1 MAGLAIRVEDRII
14 PLGDEG
20 PFVVGTA
27 AGSDL
32 SLASTRV
39 SSQHLVLTGIDKAWM
54 GCDLGSENGTYSD
67 GERLGAGVPFDLHP
81 GMELMLGHP
90 HRGIALEV
98 LLLHPDGASVASPD
112 SRRRSTLPPSAPSV
126 QASPEVSQDGEVGH
140 DEPATISIGRKP
152 DNDLVLAD
160 STVSAHH
167 ALVTS
172 IAPGRFLVEDL
183 RSTNGT
189 FVDGVAILREEV
201 TQGSVVSFGNSFFR
215 VHEDGLVLMED
226 AEAGDPEKRPALAV
240 SNLSYRIQDRQA
252 EGGGKL
258 LLDDVSFSVPPCS
271 LLAVIGPSGA
281 GKSTLLKAITGRIR
295 PTGGRILFNDLD
307 MTMFARS
314 LTGRVGTVPQE
325 DLVHRQLSV
334 RQALGYA
341 AALRFTDDTTR
352 AERREAT
359 EWAIAE
365 LGLVEQAHMKVRNL
379 SGGQRKRVSV
389 ASELIT
395 RPDLLLLDEPTS
407 GLDPNLDLEVMEML
421 AELAHGPGP
430 GSEGRTVIVVTHS
443 TDNLDKADNVLLLAP
458 GGRVAYFGPP
468 QGLVSYFADHLGTVS
483 WAAIYAH
490 LNDDPSMAAIRFADT
505 RPEPPPATV
514 DAPPSRRKP
523 RAARRWFFPQAVT
536 LLRRQARLML
546 TDPYSALF
554 TVALP
559 IAIAAL
565 TLLVRAPEGLLPA
578 VSIDDVT
585 KPRSLL
591 VVLAFGSVAMGL
603 VPSVRQLVTERV
615 IYQHEAGVGVR
626 ASAYLAS
633 KVLLLGVV
641 SAIQAALLIT
651 VALALNTHPEQGA
664 FTSLWTELWAAS
676 FLMTW
681 TCAVL
686 GLFLSGVVST
696 AEQVMPLMVIVLMLQ
711 LVLGGGVLPAISA
724 GVAQFSW
731 LQPGRWGMA
740 AEAVSMDL
748 NATMT
753 CHAEVLKKQTEDREV
768 NKKAREATDKAN
780 KEAAEQAEDA
790 GLPTPDPQK
799 PEFRHTV
806 VDCATVKNQDPLW
819 VHTRRTWLMDM
830 SMLGAW
836 FMVYLLATWISLIR
850 RAR

>member
-1 MAGLAIRVEDRII
+1 MAGLAIRVGERMV
-14 PLGDEG
+14 PLGNEG
-20 PFVVGTA
+20 PFVVGGA
-27 AGSDL
+27 PGSDL
-32 SLASTRV
+32 FLASRHV
-39 SSQHLVLTGIDKAWM
+39 STQHLVLTGIDKAWM
-54 GCDLGSENGTYSD
+54 GCDLGSEYGTYCD
-67 GERLGAGVPFDLHP
+67 GQRLGAGVPFDLVP

-90 HRGIALEV
+90 RDGVRLEV
-98 LLLHPDGASVASPD
+98 LMLQPD
-112 SRRRSTLPPSAPSV
+112 APRG
-126 QASPEVSQDGEVGH
+126 QASDPHPHRAPQELAPAQIPAAEVCSRAS
-140 DEPATISIGRKP
+140 ATVSIGRKP

-160 STVSAHH
+160 PTVSAHH
-167 ALVTS
+167 ALLTPV
-172 IAPGRFLVEDL
+172 AEGRFVVEDL
-183 RSTNGT
+183 HSTNGT
-189 FVDGVAILREEV
+189 FIDGLSIHREEAA
-201 TQGSVVSFGNSFFR
+201 QGAVVSFGNSFFR
-215 VHEDGLVLMED
+215 VGENGLEALEEADVEDSGPR
-226 AEAGDPEKRPALAV
+226 ASLAV
-240 SNLSYRIQDRQA
+240 SHLSYRIPDPA
-252 EGGGKL
+252 FSDEGGKL

-281 GKSTLLKAITGRIR
+281 GKSTLLKAITGKIK
-295 PTGGRILFNDLD
+295 PTGGRVLFNDLD
-307 MTMFARS
+307 MTLFARS
-314 LTGRVGTVPQE
+314 LAGRVGMVPQE
-325 DLVHRQLSV
+325 DLVHRQLTV

-352 AERREAT
+352 AERQIAT
-359 EWAIAE
+359 DWAIAE
-365 LGLVEQAHMKVRNL
+365 LGMQEQAAMKVRNL

-421 AELAHGPGP
+421 AELAHGSSP

-443 TDNLDKADNVLLLAP
+443 TDNLNKADNVLLLAP

-468 QGLVSYFADHLGTVS
+468 EGLVPHFEADVGTVS

-490 LNDDPSMAAIRFADT
+490 LNDDPVAAAGRFAAT
-505 RPEPPPATV
+505 RPDPVDDATDVPPP
-514 DAPPSRRKP
+514 RRRP
-523 RAARRWFFPQAVT
+523 RAARRWLLPQTFT

-554 TVALP
+554 TIALP

-565 TLLVRAPEGLLPA
+565 TLLVRAPEGLLAA

-585 KPRSLL
+585 KPRSVL

-615 IYQHEAGVGVR
+615 IFQHEAGVGVR

-641 SAIQAALLIT
+641 SAIQAALLVS
-651 VALALNTHPEQGA
+651 VALQLLRHPDQGV

-686 GLFLSGVVST
+686 GLLLSAVVST

-711 LVLGGGVLPAISA
+711 LVLGGGVLPAISP
-724 GVAQFSW
+724 GVSQFSW

-740 AEAVSMDL
+740 AEGVSLDL
-748 NATMT
+748 NYTMI
-753 CHAEVLKKQTEDREV
+753 CHAEELRKATEDREV
-768 NKKAREATDKAN
+768 NKKADEATDEAN
-780 KEAAEQAEDA
+780 KEAADRAKDA
-790 GLPTPDPQK
+790 GLPVPKAEK
-799 PEFRHTV
+799 PEYRHTV
-806 VDCATVKNQDPLW
+806 VDCATVKNQDSLW
-819 VHTRRTWLMDM
+819 AHNRRTWALDM
-830 SMLGAW
+830 GVLAGW
-836 FMVYLLATWISLIR
+836 FLAYLIATWIALIR

>member
-27 AGSDL
+27 PGADL
-32 SLASTRV
+32 PLSSIRV

-90 HRGIALEV
+90 RHGIALEV
-98 LLLHPDGASVASPD
+98 LLLQPDGTEPAPLDMHPRSGPTPPAPTGAS
-112 SRRRSTLPPSAPSV
+112 SV
-126 QASPEVSQDGEVGH
+126 DVRDQDADH
-140 DEPATISIGRKP
+140 DEPITISIGRRP

-167 ALVTS
+167 ALVTV
-172 IAPGRFLVEDL
+172 IAPGRLLVEDL

-201 TQGSVVSFGNSFFR
+201 TDGAVLSFGNSFFR
-215 VHEDGLVLMED
+215 VQQDCLVLMED
-226 AEAGDPEKRPALAV
+226 AEADDPENRPALAV
-240 SNLSYRIQDRQA
+240 SNLSYRIQDRHA
-252 EGGGKL
+252 AGGGKL

-295 PTGGRILFNDLD
+295 PTGGRIVFNDLD
-307 MTMFARS
+307 MTLFARS

-325 DLVHRQLSV
+325 DLVHRQLTV

-468 QGLVSYFADHLGTVS
+468 QGLVPYFADQLGTVS

-490 LNDDPSMAAIRFADT
+490 LNDDPSMVAARFADA
-505 RPEPPPATV
+505 RSEPPPA
-514 DAPPSRRKP
+514 DLEAPPPRRKP
-523 RAARRWFFPQAVT
+523 RATRRWFLPQAVT

-615 IYQHEAGVGVR
+615 IFQHEAGVGVR

-651 VALALNTHPEQGA
+651 VALALNAHPEQGA
-664 FTSLWTELWAAS
+664 FTSIWTELWAAS

-686 GLFLSGVVST
+686 GLFLSAVVAT

-740 AEAVSMDL
+740 AEAVSVDL

-780 KEAAEQAEDA
+780 KEAADQAKDA
-790 GLPTPDPQK
+790 GLPKPDPQK
-799 PEFRHTV
+799 PEYRHTV
-806 VDCATVKNQDPLW
+806 VDCASVKNQDPLW
-819 VHTRRTWLMDM
+819 VPTRRTWLTDM
-830 SMLGAW
+830 AMLGGW
-836 FMVYLLATWISLIR
+836 FMVYLIATWIALIR

>member
-1 MAGLAIRVEDRII
+1 MAGLAIQFGERVI

-20 PFVVGTA
+20 PFVVGA
-27 AGSDL
+27 APGSDL
-32 SLASTRV
+32 SLV
-39 SSQHLVLTGIDKAWM
+39 SWRLSPQHLVLTGVGKAWM
-54 GCDLGSENGTYSD
+54 GCDLGSEYGTYSD
-67 GERLGAGVPFDLHP
+67 GERLRAGVPFDLEP
-81 GMELMLGHP
+81 GMQLMLGDP
-90 HRGIALEV
+90 QRGV
-98 LLLHPDGASVASPD
+98 LLNVLMLQPEASPLD
-112 SRRRSTLPPSAPSV
+112 AASPQPSSPVSVEPPSDAV
-126 QASPEVSQDGEVGH
+126 GDGE
-140 DEPATISIGRKP
+140 AAAISIGRKS
-152 DNDLVLAD
+152 DNDLVLVD

-167 ALVTS
+167 ALLTPL
-172 IAPGRFLVEDL
+172 AKGRFLVEDL

-189 FVDGVAILREEV
+189 FVDGVSIHREEI
-201 TQGSVVSFGNSFFR
+201 TQGSVLSFGNSFFR
-215 VHEDGLVLMED
+215 VGEDGL
-226 AEAGDPEKRPALAV
+226 EAMDDPEADDQHSRAALTV
-240 SNLSYRIQDRQA
+240 SNLSFRIRDPKYAAQ
-252 EGGGKL
+252 GGKL

-281 GKSTLLKAITGRIR
+281 GKSTLLKAITGKIR
-295 PTGGRILFNDLD
+295 PSSGRVLFNDLD
-307 MTMFARS
+307 MTLFARS
-314 LTGRVGTVPQE
+314 LAGRVGMVPQE
-325 DLVHRQLSV
+325 DLVHRQLTV

-352 AERREAT
+352 SERRVAT
-359 EWAIAE
+359 DWAIAE
-365 LGLVEQAHMKVRNL
+365 LGLEEQALMKVRNL

-421 AELAHGPGP
+421 AELAHGSGP

-443 TDNLDKADNVLLLAP
+443 TDNLNKADNVLLLAP

-468 QGLVSYFADHLGTVS
+468 EGLVPHFEADVGNVS

-490 LNDDPSMAAIRFADT
+490 LNDDPVLAADRFAAT
-505 RPEPPPATV
+505 RPDLVADEAVAPPP
-514 DAPPSRRKP
+514 RRKP
-523 RAARRWFFPQAVT
+523 RVARRWFLPQTFT

-554 TVALP
+554 TIALP

-565 TLLVRAPEGLLPA
+565 TLLVRAPEGLMA
-578 VSIDDVT
+578 ATSMDDVT
-585 KPRSLL
+585 KPRSVL

-641 SAIQAALLIT
+641 SAIQAALLVS
-651 VALALNTHPEQGA
+651 VALQLLRHPDQGV
-664 FTSLWTELWAAS
+664 FTSLWAELWAAS

-686 GLFLSGVVST
+686 GLLLSAVVAT

-711 LVLGGGVLPAISA
+711 LVLGGGVLPAISP
-724 GVAQFSW
+724 GVSQFSW

-740 AEAVSMDL
+740 AEAVSLDL
-748 NATMT
+748 NYTMI
-753 CHAEVLKKQTEDREV
+753 CHAEELRKATEDREV
-768 NKKAREATDKAN
+768 NKKADEATDEAN
-780 KEAAEQAEDA
+780 KEAADRAKDA
-790 GLPTPDPQK
+790 GLPVPKAEK
-799 PEFRHTV
+799 PEYRHTV
-806 VDCATVKNQDPLW
+806 VDCATVKNQDSLW
-819 VHTRRTWLMDM
+819 THNRRTWALDM
-830 SMLGAW
+830 GVLAGW
-836 FMVYLLATWISLIR
+836 FLAYLIATWIALIR